1 MEAKLKKI
9 KLIGFDV
16 DGVFTDGKVYINEN
30 GEESKAFHTQDGQGI
45 RNLLEIGIKVLVIS
59 GRKSKAAEKR
69 MIELG
74 VNDYFLGYREK
85 KEIFLKKIK
94 DYQIKLTECAFV
106 GDDISDGDILDIVE
120 FPIAVSNG
128 RDEIKKSA
136 FYTTQKSG
144 GNGAIREISDLIIN
158 AKDKE

>member
-16 DGVFTDGKVYINEN
+16 DGVFTDGKIYINED

-45 RNLLEIGIKVLVIS
+45 RNLLEIGIKVLIIS
-59 GRKSKAAEKR
+59 GRKSKATEKR

-74 VNDYFLGYREK
+74 VKDYFLGYREK
-85 KEIFLKKIK
+85 KEIFLKKTK
-94 DYQIKLTECAFV
+94 EYQIKLTECAFV
-106 GDDISDGDILDIVE
+106 GDDISDVDVLDIVG

-128 RDEIKKSA
+128 RDEIKKSV
-136 FYTTQKSG
+136 FYTTKKSG
-144 GNGAIREISDLIIN
+144 GYGAIREISDLIIN

>member
-1 MEAKLKKI
+1 MC
-9 KLIGFDV
+9 
-16 DGVFTDGKVYINEN
+16 
-30 GEESKAFHTQDGQGI
+30 I
-45 RNLLEIGIKVLVIS
+45 RD
-59 GRKSKAAEKR
+59 R
-69 MIELG
+69 IELG

-94 DYQIKLTECAFV
+94 DYKIKLTECAFV
-106 GDDISDGDILDIVE
+106 GDDISDGDVLDIVG

-144 GNGAIREISDLIIN
+144 GNGAIREISDLIIK

>member
-16 DGVFTDGKVYINEN
+16 DGVFTDGKIYINEN

-45 RNLLEIGIKVLVIS
+45 RNLLEIGIKVMVIS

-85 KEIFLKKIK
+85 KEIFLKKIE
-94 DYQIKLTECAFV
+94 DYKIKLTECAFV
-106 GDDISDGDILDIVE
+106 GDDISDGDILDIVG
-120 FPIAVSNG
+120 FPIVVSNG
-128 RDEIKKSA
+128 IDKIKKSS
-136 FYTTQKSG
+136 FYTTHKSG

>member
-16 DGVFTDGKVYINEN
+16 DGVLTDGKIYIDEN

-45 RNLLEIGIKVLVIS
+45 RNLLEVGIKVLVIS

-85 KEIFLKKIK
+85 KEIFLKKIEE
-94 DYQIKLTECAFV
+94 YNIKLTECAFV
-106 GDDISDGDILDIVE
+106 GDDISDGDILDIVG
-120 FPIAVSNG
+120 FPIVVSNG
-128 RDEIKKSA
+128 IDKIKKSA
-136 FYTTQKSG
+136 FYTTHKSG

>member
-16 DGVFTDGKVYINEN
+16 DGVFTDGKIYINEN

-45 RNLLEIGIKVLVIS
+45 RNLIEIGIKVLVIS

>member
-1 MEAKLKKI
+1 MKEKLKKI

-16 DGVFTDGKVYINEN
+16 NGVFTDGKIYINEN

-45 RNLLEIGIKVLVIS
+45 RNLIEIGIKVLVIS

-144 GNGAIREISDLIIN
+144 GNGAIREISDLIIK
-158 AKDKE
+158 AKDTE

>member
-16 DGVFTDGKVYINEN
+16 DGVFTDGKIYINEN

-94 DYQIKLTECAFV
+94 DYQIKLTVWAFV
-106 GDDISDGDILDIVE
+106 GDDISDGD
-120 FPIAVSNG
+120 
-128 RDEIKKSA
+128 
-136 FYTTQKSG
+136 
-144 GNGAIREISDLIIN
+144 
-158 AKDKE
+158 

>member
-16 DGVFTDGKVYINEN
+16 DGVFTDGKIYINEN

-45 RNLLEIGIKVLVIS
+45 RNLIESGIKVLVIS

-94 DYQIKLTECAFV
+94 DYRIKPNECAFV
-106 GDDISDGDILDIVE
+106 GDDISDGDILDIVG
-120 FPIAVSNG
+120 FPIVVSNG
-128 RDEIKKSA
+128 IDKIKKSA
-136 FYTTQKSG
+136 FYTTHKSG
-144 GNGAIREISDLIIN
+144 GNGAVREISDLIIN

>member
-1 MEAKLKKI
+1 MKEKLKKI

-16 DGVFTDGKVYINEN
+16 DGVFTDGKIYINEN

-45 RNLLEIGIKVLVIS
+45 RNLIEIGIKVLVIS

-74 VNDYFLGYREK
+74 VNDYFLGFREK

-144 GNGAIREISDLIIN
+144 GNGAIREISDLIIK

>member
-1 MEAKLKKI
+1 MIDKLKKI

-16 DGVFTDGKVYINEN
+16 DGVFTDGKIYINEN

-45 RNLLEIGIKVLVIS
+45 RQLLDTGIRVIVIS

-74 VNDYFLGYREK
+74 VKDYFLGYREK
-85 KEIFLKKIK
+85 KDIFLKKIK
-94 DYQIKLTECAFV
+94 DYKIKPTECAFV
-106 GDDISDGDILDIVE
+106 GDDISDRDVLDIVG
-120 FPIAVSNG
+120 FPIVVSNG

-136 FYTTQKSG
+136 SYITHKNG

-158 AKDKE
+158 SKDKE

>member
-1 MEAKLKKI
+1 MKEKLKKI

-16 DGVFTDGKVYINEN
+16 DGVFTDGKIYINEN

-45 RNLLEIGIKVLVIS
+45 INLIEIGVKVLVIS

-128 RDEIKKSA
+128 RDEIIKSA

-144 GNGAIREISDLIIN
+144 GNGAIREISDLIIK

>member
-1 MEAKLKKI
+1 MKEKLKKI

-16 DGVFTDGKVYINEN
+16 DGVFTDGKIYINEN

-45 RNLLEIGIKVLVIS
+45 RNLIEIGIKVLVIS

-128 RDEIKKSA
+128 RDEIIKSA

-144 GNGAIREISDLIIN
+144 GNGAIREISDLIIK

>member
-1 MEAKLKKI
+1 MKEKLKKI

-16 DGVFTDGKVYINEN
+16 DGVFTDGKIYINEN

-45 RNLLEIGIKVLVIS
+45 RNLIEIGIKVLVIS

>member
-1 MEAKLKKI
+1 MEVRLKKI

-16 DGVFTDGKVYINEN
+16 DGVFTDGKIYIDEN

-45 RNLLEIGIKVLVIS
+45 RNLIESGIKVLVIS

-85 KEIFLKKIK
+85 KEIFLKKIEE
-94 DYQIKLTECAFV
+94 YNIKLTECAFV
-106 GDDISDGDILDIVE
+106 GDDISDGEILDIVG
-120 FPIAVSNG
+120 FPIVVSNG
-128 RDEIKKSA
+128 IDKIKKSA
-136 FYTTQKSG
+136 FYTTHKSG

-158 AKDKE
+158 AKEKE

>member
-45 RNLLEIGIKVLVIS
+45 RNLIEIGIKVLVIS

>member
-1 MEAKLKKI
+1 MKEKLKKI

-16 DGVFTDGKVYINEN
+16 DGVFTDGKIYINEN

-45 RNLLEIGIKVLVIS
+45 RNLIEIGIKVLVIS

-106 GDDISDGDILDIVE
+106 GDDISDGDLLDIVG

-144 GNGAIREISDLIIN
+144 GNGAIREISDLIIK
-158 AKDKE
+158 AKDTE

>member
-1 MEAKLKKI
+1 MIDKLKKI

-16 DGVFTDGKVYINEN
+16 DGVFTDGKIYINEN

-45 RNLLEIGIKVLVIS
+45 RQLLDTGIRVIVIS

-74 VNDYFLGYREK
+74 VEDYFLGYREK
-85 KEIFLKKIK
+85 KDIFLKKIK
-94 DYQIKLTECAFV
+94 DYKIKPTECAFV
-106 GDDISDGDILDIVE
+106 GDDISDRDVLDIVG
-120 FPIAVSNG
+120 FPIVVSNG

-136 FYTTQKSG
+136 SYITHKNG

-158 AKDKE
+158 SKDKE

>member
-1 MEAKLKKI
+1 MKEKLKKI

-16 DGVFTDGKVYINEN
+16 DGVFTDGKIYINEN

-45 RNLLEIGIKVLVIS
+45 RNLIEIGIKVLVIS

-144 GNGAIREISDLIIN
+144 GNGAIREISDLIIK

>member
-1 MEAKLKKI
+1 MKEKLKKI

-16 DGVFTDGKVYINEN
+16 DGVFTDGKIYINEN

-128 RDEIKKSA
+128 RDEIIKSA

-144 GNGAIREISDLIIN
+144 GNGAIREISDLIIK

>member
-1 MEAKLKKI
+1 MKEKLKKI

-16 DGVFTDGKVYINEN
+16 DGVFTDGKIYINEN
-30 GEESKAFHTQDGQGI
+30 GKESKAFHTQDGQGI
-45 RNLLEIGIKVLVIS
+45 RNLIEIGIKVLVIS

-128 RDEIKKSA
+128 RDEIIKSA

-144 GNGAIREISDLIIN
+144 GNGAIREISDLIIK

>member
-1 MEAKLKKI
+1 MSCLEFGTKI
-9 KLIGFDV
+9 QTQKSIKNVLLVSLIPRSHNQRHPRL
-16 DGVFTDGKVYINEN
+16 Y
-30 GEESKAFHTQDGQGI
+30 
-45 RNLLEIGIKVLVIS
+45 
-59 GRKSKAAEKR
+59 
-69 MIELG
+69 
-74 VNDYFLGYREK
+74 
-85 KEIFLKKIK
+85 
-94 DYQIKLTECAFV
+94 V
-106 GDDISDGDILDIVE
+106 GG

>member
-1 MEAKLKKI
+1 MKEKLKKI

-16 DGVFTDGKVYINEN
+16 DGVFTDGKIYINEN

-45 RNLLEIGIKVLVIS
+45 RNLIEIGIKVLVIS

-106 GDDISDGDILDIVE
+106 GDDISDGDLLDIVG
-120 FPIAVSNG
+120 FPITVSNG
-128 RDEIKKSA
+128 RDEIKNSA

>member
-1 MEAKLKKI
+1 MEVKLKKI

-16 DGVFTDGKVYINEN
+16 DGVFTDGKIYIDEN

-45 RNLLEIGIKVLVIS
+45 RNLIESGIKILVIS

-85 KEIFLKKIK
+85 KEIFLKKIEE
-94 DYQIKLTECAFV
+94 YNIKLTECAFV
-106 GDDISDGDILDIVE
+106 GDDISDGDILDIVG
-120 FPIAVSNG
+120 FPIVVSNG
-128 RDEIKKSA
+128 IDKIKKSA
-136 FYTTQKSG
+136 FYTTHKSG

-158 AKDKE
+158 AKEKE

>member
-1 MEAKLKKI
+1 MKEKLKKI

-16 DGVFTDGKVYINEN
+16 DGVFTDGKIYINEN

-45 RNLLEIGIKVLVIS
+45 RNLIEIGIKVLVIS

-106 GDDISDGDILDIVE
+106 GDDISDGDLLDIVG
-120 FPIAVSNG
+120 FPIAVFNG
-128 RDEIKKSA
+128 RDEIKKSV

-144 GNGAIREISDLIIN
+144 GNGAIREISDLIIK

>member
-1 MEAKLKKI
+1 
-9 KLIGFDV
+9 
-16 DGVFTDGKVYINEN
+16 
-30 GEESKAFHTQDGQGI
+30 
-45 RNLLEIGIKVLVIS
+45 
-59 GRKSKAAEKR
+59 

-94 DYQIKLTECAFV
+94 DYQIKLTERAFV
-106 GDDISDGDILDIVE
+106 GDDISDGDLLDIVG

-144 GNGAIREISDLIIN
+144 GNGAIREISDLIIKT
-158 AKDKE
+158 KDKE

>member
-1 MEAKLKKI
+1 MEIKLKKI

-16 DGVFTDGKVYINEN
+16 DGVFTDGKIYIDEN

-45 RNLLEIGIKVLVIS
+45 RNLIESGIKVLVIS

-94 DYQIKLTECAFV
+94 DYKIKLTECAFV
-106 GDDISDGDILDIVE
+106 GDDISDGDILDIVGL
-120 FPIAVSNG
+120 PIVVSNG
-128 RDEIKKSA
+128 VDKIKKSA
-136 FYTTQKSG
+136 FYTTHKSG

>member
-1 MEAKLKKI
+1 MLNPI
-9 KLIGFDV
+9 LR
-16 DGVFTDGKVYINEN
+16 T
-30 GEESKAFHTQDGQGI
+30 S
-45 RNLLEIGIKVLVIS
+45 RL
-59 GRKSKAAEKR
+59 GR
-69 MIELG
+69 L
-74 VNDYFLGYREK
+74 K

-106 GDDISDGDILDIVE
+106 GDDISDGDILDIVG

-144 GNGAIREISDLIIN
+144 GNGAIREISDLIIK

>member
-16 DGVFTDGKVYINEN
+16 DGVFTDGKIYINEN

-45 RNLLEIGIKVLVIS
+45 RNLIEIGIKVLVIS

-128 RDEIKKSA
+128 RDEIIKSA

-144 GNGAIREISDLIIN
+144 GNGAIREISDLIIK

>member
-16 DGVFTDGKVYINEN
+16 DGVFTDGKIYINEN

-45 RNLLEIGIKVLVIS
+45 RNLIEIGIKVLVIS

-144 GNGAIREISDLIIN
+144 GNGAIREISDLIIK
-158 AKDKE
+158 AKDTE

>member
-1 MEAKLKKI
+1 MIDKLKKI

-16 DGVFTDGKVYINEN
+16 DGVFTDGKIYINEN
-30 GEESKAFHTQDGQGI
+30 GEESKVFHTQDGQGI
-45 RNLLEIGIKVLVIS
+45 RQLLDTGIRVIVIS

-74 VNDYFLGYREK
+74 VKDYFLGYREK
-85 KEIFLKKIK
+85 KDIFLKKIK
-94 DYQIKLTECAFV
+94 DYKIKPTECAFV
-106 GDDISDGDILDIVE
+106 GDDISDRDVLDIVG
-120 FPIAVSNG
+120 FPIVVSNG

-136 FYTTQKSG
+136 SYITHKNG

-158 AKDKE
+158 SKDKE

>member
-1 MEAKLKKI
+1 MKEKLKKI

-16 DGVFTDGKVYINEN
+16 DGVFTDGKIYINEN

-94 DYQIKLTECAFV
+94 DYL
-106 GDDISDGDILDIVE
+106 ILQVTY
-120 FPIAVSNG
+120 P
-128 RDEIKKSA
+128 
-136 FYTTQKSG
+136 
-144 GNGAIREISDLIIN
+144 
-158 AKDKE
+158 

>member
-16 DGVFTDGKVYINEN
+16 DGVFTDGKIYINEN

-45 RNLLEIGIKVLVIS
+45 RNLIESDIKVLVIS

-85 KEIFLKKIK
+85 KEIFLKKIEDHK
-94 DYQIKLTECAFV
+94 IKLTECAFV
-106 GDDISDGDILDIVE
+106 GDDISDGDILDIVG
-120 FPIAVSNG
+120 FPIVVSNG
-128 RDEIKKSA
+128 IDKIKKSA
-136 FYTTQKSG
+136 FYTTHKSG

-158 AKDKE
+158 AKYK

>member
-16 DGVFTDGKVYINEN
+16 DGVFTDGKIYINED

-59 GRKSKAAEKR
+59 GRKSKATEKR

-74 VNDYFLGYREK
+74 VKDYFLGYREK
-85 KEIFLKKIK
+85 KEIFLKKTK
-94 DYQIKLTECAFV
+94 EYQIKLTECAFV
-106 GDDISDGDILDIVE
+106 GDDISDVDVLDIVG

-128 RDEIKKSA
+128 RDEIKKSV
-136 FYTTQKSG
+136 FYTTKKSG
-144 GNGAIREISDLIIN
+144 GYG
-158 AKDKE
+158 

>member
-1 MEAKLKKI
+1 MEVRLKKI

-16 DGVFTDGKVYINEN
+16 DGVFTDGKIYIDEN

-45 RNLLEIGIKVLVIS
+45 RNLIESGIKVLVIS

-74 VNDYFLGYREK
+74 VNDYFLGYKEK
-85 KEIFLKKIK
+85 KEIFLKKIEE
-94 DYQIKLTECAFV
+94 YNIKLTECAFV
-106 GDDISDGDILDIVE
+106 GDDISDGDILDIVG
-120 FPIAVSNG
+120 FPIVVSNG
-128 RDEIKKSA
+128 IDKIKKSA
-136 FYTTQKSG
+136 FYTTHKSG

>member
-1 MEAKLKKI
+1 MKEQLKKI

-16 DGVFTDGKVYINEN
+16 DGVFTDGKIYINEN
-30 GEESKAFHTQDGQGI
+30 GGESKVFHTQDGQGI
-45 RNLLEIGIKVLVIS
+45 RNLLKIGIKVVVVS
-59 GRKSKAAEKR
+59 GRKSKAAERR

-85 KEIFLKKIK
+85 KEILLRKIK
-94 DYQIKLTECAFV
+94 EHQIKLAECAFV
-106 GDDISDGDILDIVE
+106 GDDISDRDVLDIVG